1 MAEPAAAGAGRRAW
15 VLAAIVLLQAVAA
28 AFFVGDALVDV
39 RADGWGAHVAVEGL
53 IALALVAGVV
63 LGALE
68 LRRML
73 AEARRSADALA
84 VARGA
89 LGELVDQ
96 RFAEWGL
103 TAAEADV
110 ALFALKGFDT
120 AGIAEL
126 RGAAPGTVRA
136 QLAQV
141 YAKAG
146 VSSRAGLVAL
156 FFEDLLD
163 GVAGP
168 R

>member
-1 MAEPAAAGAGRRAW
+1 VAEKAAGQGGRRVWA
-15 VLAAIVLLQAVAA
+15 LAAIVLLQAVAA
-28 AFFVGDALVDV
+28 AFFVGDALIDV
-39 RADGWGAHVAVEGL
+39 RGDGWDAHVAVEGG

-63 LGALE
+63 LGALV

-89 LGELVDQ
+89 MGALVAE

-120 AGIAEL
+120 GGIAEL

-156 FFEDLLD
+156 FFEDLLE
-163 GVAGP
+163 GL
-168 R
+168 

>member
-1 MAEPAAAGAGRRAW
+1 MADLGAGRAGRRAW
-15 VLAAIVLLQAVAA
+15 VLAAIVLLQALAA
-28 AFFVGDALVDV
+28 AFFVGDALADV
-39 RADGWGAHVAVEGL
+39 RADGWRAHVAVEGL

-63 LGALE
+63 LGTLE

-73 AEARRSADALA
+73 AEAQRSAEALA

-89 LGELVDQ
+89 LGELVAQ

-126 RGAAPGTVRA
+126 RGAAHGTVRA

-163 GVAGP
+163 GL
-168 R
+168 